1 MQTATSLAKMGA
13 CVIITGRDKVKA
25 VQVIAAINIESSD
38 KGQPVVPVIFMSS
51 YLSNLQALKTFSS
64 ELTHEVK
71 QADILIK
78 NTDIYSR
85 EFKNQ
90 TRA

>member
-13 CVIITGRDKVKA
+13 GVIITGRDKVKP
-25 VQVIAAINIESSD
+25 VQVIDAINSESSD
-38 KGQPVVPVIFMSS
+38 NGQPVVPVIFMSS
-51 YLSNLQALKTFSS
+51 DLSNLEALKTFSF

-71 QADILIK
+71 QANILM
-78 NTDIYSR
+78 NNAGLYSR